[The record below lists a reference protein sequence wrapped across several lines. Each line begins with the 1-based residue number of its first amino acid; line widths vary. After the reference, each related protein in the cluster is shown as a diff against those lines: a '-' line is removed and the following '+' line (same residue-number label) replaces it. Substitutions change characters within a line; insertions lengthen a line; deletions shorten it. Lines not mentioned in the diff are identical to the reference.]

1 MSDMIDRLDAL
12 AGEVGGDAAE
22 RLSSAVVAARLAG
35 EVRGEVRKRRAITA
49 GLSLVIVAM
58 AATAAVVLPNLMRSE
73 PLEPASTVRVP
84 VEAQD
89 GLITYDDGSMKVL
102 NQHGQTVNIP
112 APAADGPVFRA
123 ASIADAC
130 AVDAR
135 TLTQGWTTQ
144 FVDAF
149 QVMTFG
155 RPLLH
160 DATGYHVLAQGQRVT
175 LGSEW
180 HASEFAFSVDADP
193 AIAPY
198 LVMTMT
204 HYVLAPD
211 GRVAYV
217 GSQLESR
224 PAIDYSG
231 DKAAGTY
238 TATLTT
244 RGLRTFD
251 ECAGVSTSIDP
262 AAASSLVHYM
272 TVSVFLNDGHGH
284 VAPIGTHTSW
294 ITMAKEGA

>member
-1 MSDMIDRLDAL
+1 MATYLWS
-12 AGEVGGDAAE
+12 
-22 RLSSAVVAARLAG
+22 
-35 EVRGEVRKRRAITA
+35 
-49 GLSLVIVAM
+49 SLVDEQRIAFNPAVDVLHVDDPSLS
-58 AATAAVVLPNLMRSE
+58 AADFSAHVPNLDYQPPLMLEQFGANSDQDKFVVL
-73 PLEPASTVRVP
+73 
-84 VEAQD
+84 Q
-89 GLITYDDGSMKVL
+89 
-102 NQHGQTVNIP
+102 
-112 APAADGPVFRA
+112 
-123 ASIADAC
+123 C
-130 AVDAR
+130 DAR

-244 RGLRTFD
+244 RGLRTARRSGKRL
-251 ECAGVSTSIDP
+251 E
-262 AAASSLVHYM
+262 
-272 TVSVFLNDGHGH
+272 
-284 VAPIGTHTSW
+284 
-294 ITMAKEGA
+294 